1 MCIIS
6 IKTSLDI
13 NKDASCSDAAVQDSA
28 KIHEESDIIVGETS
42 SVPIL
47 QTPIGINLYLSH

>member
-6 IKTSLDI
+6 IKTTLDI
-13 NKDASCSDAAVQDSA
+13 NKDASSSDAAIDSA
-28 KIHEESDIIVGETS
+28 KIHDKSNRIVEETS

-47 QTPIGINLYLSH
+47 QTSTGINLYFSH